1 MMLTLITPPGGM
13 YTYKQISKQGE
24 QQRYCGYVFGTL
36 SIITMLLAIKNVAE
50 TMKKAMKL
58 PNVGAPWPFKMR
70 PKIGGAMPLATP
82 TARLA

>member
-1 MMLTLITPPGGM
+1 
-13 YTYKQISKQGE
+13 
-24 QQRYCGYVFGTL
+24 
-36 SIITMLLAIKNVAE
+36 MLLAMKNVAE

-58 PNVGAPWPFKMR
+58 PNVGAPWAFKMR